1 MHKIFAL
8 MKWIDAGGTKG
19 GGSLS
24 LILFSSLLF
33 SLCLIHNILHA
44 CEHFALH
51 AIFSCNRTRI
61 LDRPHGRTSAGA
73 RVGCVSICS
82 HVFECMKNSPIAGHS
97 CSLAV
102 PLHVMLAAILPK
114 GVVAVVAVHYSLVKS
129 WMPCSTTSSALLNS

>member
-1 MHKIFAL
+1 M
-8 MKWIDAGGTKG
+8 AG
-19 GGSLS
+19 
-24 LILFSSLLF
+24 LLP
-33 SLCLIHNILHA
+33 
-44 CEHFALH
+44 EHVLVV
-51 AIFSCNRTRI
+51 CQ
-61 LDRPHGRTSAGA
+61 LDS
-73 RVGCVSICS
+73 CS